1 MKEINL
7 RCRDRKF
14 FFSTIKDRLQQ
25 SIEGANIQL
34 AMAAVF
40 DRNIVIKAYL
50 ETIRKILN

>member
-50 ETIRKILN
+50 ETIDKILN